1 MAELRPA
8 AEVVEDIVRAQ
19 GMAPKIAVLQ
29 ADREALG
36 EIVAHDVV
44 MVATSLGHPPN
55 SSLVEQ
61 VTAAVRAVAKPP
73 ETERELLA
81 EALWRFE
88 CGDAGG
94 DDDWA
99 ENAEPYKNA
108 YRKGIAVTLAELE
121 KIREGTDA

>member
-19 GMAPKIAVLQ
+19 GMGPKVAVLQ
-29 ADREALG
+29 ADREEQG

-61 VTAAVRAVAKPP
+61 VTAAVRAVAKPL
-73 ETERELLA
+73 ETERELLGQIIHDHLSGISWEYLDECQIEHYYKA
-81 EALWRFE
+81 ADACLDAL
-88 CGDAGG
+88 A
-94 DDDWA
+94 
-99 ENAEPYKNA
+99 
-108 YRKGIAVTLAELE
+108 
-121 KIREGTDA
+121 KIREESA